1 MGLSDTRITTPE
13 RRDRIL
19 LVGAIAAALLT
30 LLGAAGEAVGE
41 DRRMK
46 ANTSKERTHSLL
58 NQGLFY
64 FDCLPGMREERA
76 KPLMAKFDELFVNT
90 PRSVKSSAS
99 YEGMAQGLMMSGA
112 PEFGRDLRPNSG
124 APDGAR
130 SGASVSQRIVSWTR
144 PRARSGRA
152 ASSIAANQDLRNLS
166 SDERDPHVRA
176 VVEDVVGNPTRE
188 RI

>member
-1 MGLSDTRITTPE
+1 MGGLSRSQRSSTESIGSSPTSDTRISTPE

-64 FDCLPGMREERA
+64 FDCLPGMRHERA
-76 KPLMAKFDELFVNT
+76 RPLMAKFDELLRQHATFREVF
-90 PRSVKSSAS
+90 
-99 YEGMAQGLMMSGA
+99 GL
-112 PEFGRDLRPNSG
+112 
-124 APDGAR
+124 
-130 SGASVSQRIVSWTR
+130 I
-144 PRARSGRA
+144 
-152 ASSIAANQDLRNLS
+152 
-166 SDERDPHVRA
+166 
-176 VVEDVVGNPTRE
+176 
-188 RI
+188 

>member
-1 MGLSDTRITTPE
+1 MKEPWCLATSREDKTATEIVTLYGKRFTIEGSFRDLKNLRFGMGLSDTRISTPE

-64 FDCLPGMREERA
+64 FDRLPGLRDERA
-76 KPLMAKFDELFVNT
+76 RPLVAKFDELLLQHSTF
-90 PRSVKSSAS
+90 R
-99 YEGMAQGLMMSGA
+99 EIFGL
-112 PEFGRDLRPNSG
+112 
-124 APDGAR
+124 
-130 SGASVSQRIVSWTR
+130 I
-144 PRARSGRA
+144 
-152 ASSIAANQDLRNLS
+152 
-166 SDERDPHVRA
+166 
-176 VVEDVVGNPTRE
+176 
-188 RI
+188 